1 MATESFS
8 LFDLAPGKQIAGR
21 YRIVKPHR
29 RSGLSSVFEAVDER
43 ADGGEARCSLNV
55 FPGPLFEG
63 AAQADEFRA
72 GWKPWQSVRSGHVV
86 AIRDVLALPQNT
98 TILVG
103 DFPGGTTVR
112 DWLARNGHATP
123 QQTAELGLGLLDGL
137 VAIHSQGLVHGDIKP
152 QTIFLD
158 QGQDGALHAWLVDG
172 GITTG
177 LWSAKHLGE
186 HTALIGTPFYAP
198 VEQFG
203 GDSPD
208 VQSDVYNLAT
218 VLFECATGVLPWP
231 GSSMLEVFQ
240 AKLDKE
246 PPSMRKR
253 APKVEVPPALEHAIV
268 GGLLADKRQ
277 RYRGAAEFR
286 DALRAVSA
294 RADRPPVE
302 GRRA

>member
-29 RSGLSSVFEAVDER
+29 RSGLSSVFEAVDEN
-43 ADGGEARCSLNV
+43 AGGTNGRCSLNV

-72 GWKPWQSVRSGHVV
+72 SWKPWQAVRSEHVV
-86 AIRDVLALPQNT
+86 AVRDVLAMPQNT
-98 TILVG
+98 TIVVG
-103 DFPGGTTVR
+103 DFPSGSTLR
-112 DWLARNGHATP
+112 DWLAQHGHATP
-123 QQTAELGLGLLDGL
+123 AQTLALGLGLLDGL
-137 VAIHSQGLVHGDIKP
+137 VAIHAQGLVHGDIKP

-158 QGQDGALHAWLVDG
+158 QRAGGALHGWLVDG

-231 GSSMLEVFQ
+231 GSTMLEVFQ

-246 PPSMRKR
+246 PPSMKRR
-253 APKVEVPPALEHAIV
+253 APKVEVPAALERAIV

-277 RYRGAAEFR
+277 RYRSAEEFR
-286 DALRAVSA
+286 AALEAVREPDRVA
-294 RADRPPVE
+294 RR
-302 GRRA
+302 

>member
-1 MATESFS
+1 MSTETFS

-43 ADGGEARCSLNV
+43 AAADGRCSLNV

-63 AAQADEFRA
+63 ATQAAEFRA
-72 GWKPWQSVRSGHVV
+72 SWKPWQAVRSGHVAAV
-86 AIRDVLALPQNT
+86 REVLELPQNT
-98 TILVG
+98 TIVVG
-103 DFPGGTTVR
+103 DFPGETTLR
-112 DWLARNGHATP
+112 DWLSRHGRATP
-123 QQTAELGLGLLDGL
+123 AQTLALGLGLLDGL
-137 VAIHSQGLVHGDIKP
+137 VAIHAQGLVHGDIKP

-158 QGQDGALHAWLVDG
+158 ERSNGALHGCLVDG

-218 VLFECATGVLPWP
+218 VLFECAAGVLPWP
-231 GSSMLEVFQ
+231 GSTMLEVFQ

-246 PPSMRKR
+246 PPSMKRR
-253 APKVEVPPALEHAIV
+253 APKAEVPAALERAIV
-268 GGLLADKRQ
+268 GGLLADRRQ
-277 RYRGAAEFR
+277 RYHSAAEFR
-286 DALRAVSA
+286 DALTAV
-294 RADRPPVE
+294 RPSV
-302 GRRA
+302 AAKA